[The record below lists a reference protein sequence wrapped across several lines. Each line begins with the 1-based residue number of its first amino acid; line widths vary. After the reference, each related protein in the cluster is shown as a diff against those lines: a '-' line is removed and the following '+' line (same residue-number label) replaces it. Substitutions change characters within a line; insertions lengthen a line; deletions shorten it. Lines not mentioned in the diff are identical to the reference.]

1 MPGTSAA
8 APGARA
14 AAGLAAGHLGLAQR
28 AGAAWHHAFATQPVP
43 PEWLILGSGA
53 LALLVVL
60 SSRLW
65 PAARIVLTIVHEGGH
80 ALVALASGR
89 RLAGVRLY
97 RDTGGVTFSSGR
109 PDGVGIVLTAA
120 AGYPAPS
127 LLGLGAAAL
136 LAVGHLTGMLL
147 LSLLLLVALAV
158 AIRNAYGML
167 AVLVTAVAIAAV
179 CLFASAVVQAGFGY
193 VMTWF
198 LLLGGVRPV
207 IELQRDRRRGRGQRS
222 DADQLGRLT
231 PVPGGAWVLL
241 FGLFAAAVLAL
252 SARWLIG

>member
-1 MPGTSAA
+1 MPGTAA
-8 APGARA
+8 GARPETA
-14 AAGLAAGHLGLAQR
+14 AAGGHLDLAQR
-28 AGAAWHHAFATQPVP
+28 VSTAWHHAFAVQPVP
-43 PEWLILGSGA
+43 PEWLILGSGV
-53 LALLVVL
+53 LALIVVL

-65 PAARIVLTIVHEGGH
+65 PAARIVMTIVHEGGH

-109 PDGVGIVLTAA
+109 PDGVGVVLTAA
-120 AGYPAPS
+120 AGYPAPA

-136 LAVGHLTGMLL
+136 LVTGHLTGMLL
-147 LSLLLLVALAV
+147 LSLVLLVALAV

-167 AVLVTAVAIAAV
+167 AVLVTAVVVAVV
-179 CLFASAVVQAGFGY
+179 CLFASAVVQAAFGY

-198 LLLGGVRPV
+198 LLLGSVRPV
-207 IELQRDRRRGRGQRS
+207 IELQRDRRRGRGDRS

-231 PVPGGAWVLL
+231 PLPGGAWVLL
-241 FGLFAAAVLAL
+241 FGLFAVAALAV
-252 SARWLIG
+252 SARWLIR